1 MTGVINMAKLE
12 IHPSDIVALLKS
24 YPEIEADLL
33 AKTTAAVAE
42 TVARRV
48 TNEQV
53 HAHVDRCVA
62 ELVKQTT
69 GYNTAKLA
77 EPFAGIIHAEARHA
91 VAEAFSANVNKK
103 INQLIAQEIAAQMP
117 AILKQVTAELKQ
129 NLRELMRDQLV
140 ELLLTK

>member
-1 MTGVINMAKLE
+1 MAKLE

-53 HAHVDRCVA
+53 QTHVDRCVS

-69 GYNTAKLA
+69 GYNTTKLA
-77 EPFAGIIHAEARHA
+77 EPFAGIIHAEAKR
-91 VAEAFSANVNKK
+91 VVSEAFGNGVSQM
-103 INQLIAQEIAAQMP
+103 IRQLLAAELNSQMP
-117 AILKQVTAELKQ
+117 MILQKVTMEFKQ
-129 NLRELMRDQLV
+129 NLRELMKDQLV
-140 ELLLTK
+140 ELLLTKT